1 MSDGSLRLTE
11 IFHSLQG
18 ESSRAGL
25 PTTFIR
31 LTGCPLRCVYCD
43 TTYAFEGGSKWT
55 LREILQEVAGYA
67 ANNICVTGGEPLAQP
82 NCIQLLDALVDEGYQ
97 VSLETSG
104 AMPIGD
110 VNPEV
115 ARIVDLKTP
124 GSGELSRNLWGNI
137 ELLRQS
143 DQIKF
148 VIGDP
153 VDFDWAISK
162 VIEYDLI
169 SRVGDVFFSP
179 VHGDYPLD
187 EFARKIIDS
196 GLSVRLQ
203 LQLHKYIWDD
213 VRGR

>member
-67 ANNICVTGGEPLAQP
+67 ANYICVTGGEPLAQP
-82 NCIQLLDALVDEGYQ
+82 NCIQLLDALIDEGYQ